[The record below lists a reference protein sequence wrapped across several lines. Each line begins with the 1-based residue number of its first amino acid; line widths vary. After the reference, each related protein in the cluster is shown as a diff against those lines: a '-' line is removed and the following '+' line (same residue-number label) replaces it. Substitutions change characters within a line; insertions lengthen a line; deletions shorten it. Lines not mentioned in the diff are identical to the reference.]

1 MKVVNESKKV
11 GRVWSSYN
19 STYIAL
25 IPKGVAPSSFEDFLP
40 ISCCNLIYKL
50 IAKLIE
56 NRLKPIFS
64 DFLSEE
70 QYRFLFNHQIHDA
83 VSITQEVLHSIKL
96 KKSPSFVCKLD
107 LSKTYDRAIW
117 TFIRHALVQLGMNLE
132 TANWIMGCLDS
143 PSFVVLINSVP
154 SPSFLSSRGLRQG
167 FLLSPFLFLL
177 VAEGLSLLIK
187 KARREGLLKGT
198 KISKS

>member
-96 KKSPSFVCKLD
+96 KRSPSFVCKLD

-143 PSFVVLINSVP
+143 PSFVVLINVFLPPLFCLLEALDRGSC
-154 SPSFLSSRGLRQG
+154 SP
-167 FLLSPFLFLL
+167 LFFFCWW
-177 VAEGLSLLIK
+177 
-187 KARREGLLKGT
+187 LKVLA
-198 KISKS
+198 S